1 MTSLKDKT
9 KTKTLLT
16 YCSDYTTLYIQMI
29 SVVQNAIAAV
39 ACIYFRG
46 FFNIV
51 LAKNN
56 MIAGV
61 TSLHIASIC
70 VKVTIGEVEL

>member
-1 MTSLKDKT
+1 
-9 KTKTLLT
+9 
-16 YCSDYTTLYIQMI
+16 MI
-29 SVVQNAIAAV
+29 SVVQNVLVAIAAV

-51 LAKNN
+51 LAKN

-61 TSLHIASIC
+61 TSLHTASIC
-70 VKVTIGEVEL
+70 VKVKIGEVEL